1 MSEKGRR
8 MKTAIAHWN
17 GRVAPVFDVAER
29 ILVVESEGDRLL
41 SEAEARLPA
50 EAPVRKAAHL
60 AGLGIET
67 LVCGAISRALAEIVE
82 THGIR
87 IVPFVAGELR
97 IVLRAWLG
105 GRLGEPSF
113 RMPGCRSLG
122 RGLTGRG
129 RQEAIMI
136 GRGQGGRGRGA
147 GGGGKGRGGGALA
160 AGVGG
165 VCVCPKC
172 SHSEPHQRGIP
183 CVQRPCPKCGTAMI
197 RK

>member
-1 MSEKGRR
+1 
-8 MKTAIAHWN
+8 MKAAIAHWN

-41 SEAEARLPA
+41 SETEARLPA

-105 GRLGEPSF
+105 GWLGEPSF

-129 RQEAIMI
+129 RQEVIMI

-147 GGGGKGRGGGALA
+147 GGGGKGRRGGSLA

-165 VCVCPKC
+165 ACVCPKC
-172 SHSEPHQRGIP
+172 GHREPHQRGIP
-183 CVQRPCPKCGTAMI
+183 CVKRPCPKCGTAMI
-197 RK
+197 RE